1 MSTSAP
7 SQPTTPP
14 PAPPPAVAAPP
25 PERAS
30 GQVAG
35 VVGGSILAVIG
46 ALIAIAG
53 GALVGI
59 FGSNGTLSSG
69 RVPLATSSAALV
81 SSSGTIDDSAGAA
94 RVLGDT
100 TVKVAANAG
109 TFVGIGPTAEVE
121 RYLAGAPVDEVTD
134 MRVDPFRLTRQ
145 RRTGLNGQVVR
156 RNGGTQ
162 AGAPA
167 PPGQESFWVARSR
180 GAGPATMNWKVR
192 DGSYRL
198 VIMRADGA
206 PGLATRG
213 TFAVEVPNIP
223 TYGWIGLGAGLLIM
237 VGGVVLIVG
246 MVRRP
251 TA

>member
-7 SQPTTPP
+7 SQPTAPP

-30 GQVAG
+30 GQGARG
-35 VVGGSILAVIG
+35 VGGSVLPGVG

-81 SSSGTIDDSAGAA
+81 SSSGTIDDSLGAA

-121 RYLAGAPVDEVTD
+121 RYLAGTPVDEVTD
-134 MRVDPFRLTRQ
+134 IGVDPFRLTRQ

-167 PPGQESFWVARSR
+167 PPGRESFWVARSR
-180 GAGPATMNWKVR
+180 GTGPAAMNWKIR

-198 VIMRADGA
+198 GI
-206 PGLATRG
+206 
-213 TFAVEVPNIP
+213 N
-223 TYGWIGLGAGLLIM
+223 GAG
-237 VGGVVLIVG
+237 GGAG
-246 MVRRP
+246 VRP
-251 TA
+251 